1 VSRFFNRVLL
11 TAKKSPKACHRLIH
25 FFGFGFSIEN
35 GGLMIVT
42 CPPLWFTNS
51 PITAMGVW

>member
-1 VSRFFNRVLL
+1 MNLKERFHHRFCLG
-11 TAKKSPKACHRLIH
+11 AC
-25 FFGFGFSIEN
+25 SY

>member
-1 VSRFFNRVLL
+1 MRSFFAHPLRHALG
-11 TAKKSPKACHRLIH
+11 C
-25 FFGFGFSIEN
+25 EWY